1 MIVIDGQKLDL
12 EVKKFNNLEELL
24 VKVMAEEP
32 LKNRVVTD
40 VYVNDEAFSEI
51 YPHQAE
57 DIETEE
63 IEKIEIKTVSVDK
76 LAIDI
81 TRELY
86 KVINLLLKGGKEVS
100 ELFRE
105 TNDFEALD
113 MYQDF
118 LQVLRDFMGM
128 IGAIRQELNLIAVPH
143 LEENLEILSDLFT
156 EILDVQK
163 NEDWIL
169 LADLIEYELLPHLE
183 EWKKIVSDLREE
195 VKKVAK
201 N

>member
-32 LKNRVVTD
+32 LKNRVITD

>member
-163 NEDWIL
+163 MKTGFCW
-169 LADLIEYELLPHLE
+169 LI
-183 EWKKIVSDLREE
+183 
-195 VKKVAK
+195 
-201 N
+201 